1 VIAVIDVGNTN
12 AVIGLFEGETLH
24 GQWRAASDMRRT
36 ADEWHVLLQQFLAQ
50 KDLRIESLD
59 GIAIGS
65 VVPPT
70 TLAITQ
76 ACEIAGVTPLVVNAS
91 VDSGMPILIDVPTE
105 LGADRIAN
113 GVAAFSIYGG
123 PVVVVDMGTATAFD
137 VVSAQGEFIGGII
150 LPGVNTSLDAL
161 FSHTS
166 LLKRVQMTP
175 PARVVGRNTADAVRS
190 GATYG
195 FAAQVDGL
203 CERIED
209 EIGPCRI
216 VATGGFSNVIAPLS
230 QHIQLHDPAL
240 TLRGLRLIHE
250 RTTKRSS

>member
-1 VIAVIDVGNTN
+1 MIAVIDVGNTN
-12 AVIGLFEGETLH
+12 TVVGLFEGETLR

-50 KDLRIESLD
+50 VQLSLD
-59 GIAIGS
+59 TLHGIVIGS

-76 ACEIAGVTPLVVNAS
+76 ACEIAGVSPLIVNAS

-113 GVAAFSIYGG
+113 GVAAFHAYGG

-137 VVSAQGEFIGGII
+137 VVSANGEFLGGII

-161 FSHTS
+161 FASTS
-166 LLKRVQMTP
+166 LLKRVQLTAP
-175 PARVVGRNTADAVRS
+175 PNVVGRNTTDAVRS

-195 FAAQVDGL
+195 FVAQIDGL
-203 CERIED
+203 CERIEQ
-209 EIGPCRI
+209 EIGPSRI
-216 VATGGFSNVIAPLS
+216 VATGGFSSVIAPLS
-230 QHIQLHDPAL
+230 QQIHHHDPAL
-240 TLRGLRLIHE
+240 TLRGLRLIYE
-250 RTTKRSS
+250 RHTATS